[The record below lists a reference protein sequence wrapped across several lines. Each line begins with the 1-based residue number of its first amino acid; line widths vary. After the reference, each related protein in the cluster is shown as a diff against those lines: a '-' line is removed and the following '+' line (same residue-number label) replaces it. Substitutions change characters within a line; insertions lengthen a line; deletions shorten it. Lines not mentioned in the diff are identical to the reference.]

1 MWRILWLDAQCSCW
15 LVRDADF
22 SKQAEN
28 TRALQENAG
37 KKTGSVFFEK
47 QSAED
52 PSDVI
57 GKAGYPIS
65 CVRWKLTGQIDKHG
79 GSSKTSPDQSCQK
92 LQLL

>member
-1 MWRILWLDAQCSCW
+1 MLNAHAGLLEMQISQSRLKTPGLF
-15 LVRDADF
+15 RK
-22 SKQAEN
+22 KQA
-28 TRALQENAG
+28 